1 MHDQPHVVGAE
12 PAQDRVG
19 DCCERVRIASRGTQL
34 SHRRVNI
41 DRISDRRWI
50 DGEPVCSG
58 VRANRLSFELRRE
71 FGDLIAHNCVL
82 FAAHCRANEVN
93 AGEYV
98 PCVRGVLHERCKCDD
113 YDESDDGTGDDHEH
127 ASAAHSAAQPGLR
140 HRAAGYRRDHN
151 GSVRDDLVQRLIDL
165 GASPNDIERAA
176 DEGWLPLLA
185 LDSVLVPGVATYDAA
200 ALATAAGISAD
211 FARRL
216 WRALGFPDVPDGLP
230 VFTERDL
237 AAAQLAVA
245 QAGDDLR
252 DEDSWLQQVR
262 VISGSLARVA
272 AVEAD
277 GFAESVRSQRAK
289 GANDETIA
297 WAILTETRLSNLA
310 VLIDYVHRLQLR
322 AAVWRRLA
330 RDADPDLPIAVGFA
344 DLSGYT
350 ELSAELDAAGLSRL
364 VGRWEAIAY
373 DTVAVNG
380 ARVVKTIGDEVM
392 FVGLADETLL
402 TGLALR
408 DATRDAELP
417 ALRVGIAAGPVIPRE
432 GDYFGPVVN
441 LASRL
446 TEVAARGE
454 VLIPADLRADL
465 APATRERLRFAARG
479 ARFLRS
485 IGSVEVVAADRA
497 G

>member
-1 MHDQPHVVGAE
+1 M
-12 PAQDRVG
+12 
-19 DCCERVRIASRGTQL
+19 
-34 SHRRVNI
+34 
-41 DRISDRRWI
+41 
-50 DGEPVCSG
+50 
-58 VRANRLSFELRRE
+58 
-71 FGDLIAHNCVL
+71 
-82 FAAHCRANEVN
+82 
-93 AGEYV
+93 
-98 PCVRGVLHERCKCDD
+98 
-113 YDESDDGTGDDHEH
+113 
-127 ASAAHSAAQPGLR
+127 
-140 HRAAGYRRDHN
+140 
-151 GSVRDDLVQRLIDL
+151 QRLIDL